1 MMVPKIIA
9 YAAAVAAQ
17 NKKDGVQVLGS
28 QVQSKSKRRSPPA
41 NFSGSS
47 TNVPVTRLERRSRIV
62 QNNRT
67 QGYAAHFRK
76 SHL

>member
-9 YAAAVAAQ
+9 HAAAVAVQ
-17 NKKDGVQVLGS
+17 NKKDGLQVLGR

-47 TNVPVTRLERRSRIV
+47 TNVPVTRLEKQSRTV

-67 QGYAAHFRK
+67 QGYVAHFWKR
-76 SHL
+76 HL